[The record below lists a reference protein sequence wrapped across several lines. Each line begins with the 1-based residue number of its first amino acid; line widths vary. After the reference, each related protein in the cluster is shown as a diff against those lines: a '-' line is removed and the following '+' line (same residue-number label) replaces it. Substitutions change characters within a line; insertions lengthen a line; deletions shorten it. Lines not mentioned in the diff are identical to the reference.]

1 MCSIAGQSGRAEA
14 RLPDFAARLATAI
27 DECAAA
33 VSGRYDPAAADT
45 AARLAA
51 AWALVTSA
59 DPGLAARI
67 ACYSD
72 LPAGSAPGR
81 APGPAAAA
89 ADPESAS
96 AGGDLDVKPG
106 AHLRVQPN

>member
-1 MCSIAGQSGRAEA
+1 MCSMARQSGRAA
-14 RLPDFAARLATAI
+14 AQLPDFAARLAAAI

-33 VSGRYDPAAADT
+33 VSGRYDPAAADI
-45 AARLAA
+45 AACLAA

-59 DPGLAARI
+59 DPDLAARI

-72 LPAGSAPGR
+72 LPAASALGP

-106 AHLRVQPN
+106 THLRVQPN